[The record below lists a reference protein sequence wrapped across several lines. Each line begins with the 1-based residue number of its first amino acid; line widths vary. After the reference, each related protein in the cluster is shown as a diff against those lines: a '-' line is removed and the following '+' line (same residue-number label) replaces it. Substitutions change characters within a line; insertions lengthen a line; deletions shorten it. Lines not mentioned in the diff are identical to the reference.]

1 MQDASKHYING
12 QWIASIDGR
21 EMAVEN
27 PSTEEKIATIT
38 VGGVADADV
47 AVAAAKAAFPA
58 WAATDPE
65 DRIAALERL
74 LEVYKSRAEDMAQ
87 AISVEMGAPIAL
99 ARTAQVGAGAGHL
112 KNTIR
117 AAKAFAFD
125 RPLGEHAPSDMIL
138 YEPVGV
144 CARITPWNWPMN
156 QVMLKVAPALAAGCT
171 VVLKPSELSPLSAI
185 LLAEM
190 IDEAGFPPG
199 VFNLVNGDGAGVDAH
214 LTAHEDVDMVSFTG
228 STRAGV
234 AISKAAADTVKRV
247 SLELGGKGANIIF
260 ADADADADE
269 KAVTRG
275 VRRCFNNSDQSCNAP
290 TRMLVERAIYDQAV
304 ETARAVAEKTEVG
317 PAHIEGRQIGPV
329 VSETQFNKIQ
339 HLIKRG
345 MDEGATLIA
354 GGLGQPDGLN
364 RGHFVRPTIFA
375 DVTSNMTIWKE
386 EIFGPVLCVSAF
398 DTEEEAIA
406 LANDTPYGLTNY
418 VQTTDKTR
426 ARRVAR
432 QLRSGMIEMNGKF
445 GGAGAPF
452 GGMKQSG
459 NGREGGVWGLHEF
472 LEVKAVS
479 DWE

>member
-12 QWIASIDGR
+12 QWVASIDGR

-38 VGGVADADV
+38 LGGVADADA

-58 WAATDPE
+58 WAATDPL

-74 LEVYKSRAEDMAQ
+74 MEVYKGQAEDMAQ
-87 AISVEMGAPIAL
+87 AISSEMGAPIAL
-99 ARTAQVGAGAGHL
+99 AKTAQVGAGAGHL

-117 AAKAFAFD
+117 TAKGFAFE
-125 RPLGEHAPSDMIL
+125 RPLGDHAPCDMIL

-144 CARITPWNWPMN
+144 CALITPWNWPMN

-171 VVLKPSELSPLSAI
+171 MVLKPAEQAPLSAM

-190 IDEAGFPPG
+190 IDAAGFPPG
-199 VFNLVNGDGAGVDAH
+199 VFNLVNGDGAGVGAH
-214 LTAHEDVDMVSFTG
+214 LTAHPDVNMVSFTG

-260 ADADADADE
+260 ADADE

-275 VRRCFNNSDQSCNAP
+275 VRHCFNNSGQSCNAP
-290 TRMLVERAIYDQAV
+290 TRMLVERSIYDQAI

-317 PAHIEGRQIGPV
+317 PADIEGRQIGPV

-339 HLIKRG
+339 YLIKRG
-345 MDEGATLIA
+345 IDEHATLIA
-354 GGLGQPDGLN
+354 GGLERPDGLN

-375 DVTSNMTIWKE
+375 DVTPEMTIWKE
-386 EIFGPVLCVSAF
+386 EIFGPVLTMTPF
-398 DTEEEAIA
+398 DSEEEAIA

-418 VQTTDKTR
+418 VQTADKSR
-426 ARRVAR
+426 ARRLAR
-432 QLRSGMIEMNGKF
+432 GLRSGMVEMNGKF
-445 GGAGAPF
+445 GAPGTPF

-459 NGREGGVWGLHEF
+459 TGREGGVWGLEEF

-479 DWE
+479 DWG

>member
-12 QWIASIDGR
+12 QWVASIDGR

-38 VGGVADADV
+38 LGGVADADA
-47 AVAAAKAAFPA
+47 AVAAAKAALPA
-58 WAATDPE
+58 WTATDPL

-74 LEVYKSRAEDMAQ
+74 MEVYKGQAEDMAQ
-87 AISVEMGAPIAL
+87 AISFEMGAPIAL

-117 AAKAFAFD
+117 TAKGFAFE
-125 RPLGEHAPSDMIL
+125 RPLGDHAPCDMIL

-144 CARITPWNWPMN
+144 CALITPWNWPMN

-171 VVLKPSELSPLSAI
+171 MVLKPAEQAPLSAV

-190 IDEAGFPPG
+190 IDAAGFPPG
-199 VFNLVNGDGAGVDAH
+199 VFNLVNGDGAGVGAH
-214 LTAHEDVDMVSFTG
+214 LTAHPDVNMVSFTG

-260 ADADADADE
+260 ADADE

-275 VRRCFNNSDQSCNAP
+275 VRHCFNNSGQSCNAP
-290 TRMLVERAIYDQAV
+290 TRMLVERSIYDQAI
-304 ETARAVAEKTEVG
+304 ESARAVAEKTEVG
-317 PAHIEGRQIGPV
+317 PADIEGRQIGPV

-339 HLIKRG
+339 YLIKRG
-345 MDEGATLIA
+345 IDEHATLIA
-354 GGLGQPDGLN
+354 GGLERPDGLN

-375 DVTSNMTIWKE
+375 DVTPEMTIWKK
-386 EIFGPVLCVSAF
+386 EIFGPVLTMTPF
-398 DTEEEAIA
+398 DSEEEAIA

-418 VQTTDKTR
+418 VQTADKFR
-426 ARRVAR
+426 ARRLAR
-432 QLRSGMIEMNGKF
+432 GLRSGMVEMNGKF
-445 GGAGAPF
+445 GAPGTPF

-459 NGREGGVWGLHEF
+459 TGREGGVWGLEEF

-479 DWE
+479 DWG

>member
-1 MQDASKHYING
+1 MHDATKHYING
-12 QWIASIDGR
+12 QWDASIDGR
-21 EMAVEN
+21 EVEVEN
-27 PSTEEKIATIT
+27 PSTEKKIATIT
-38 VGGVADADV
+38 LGGVTDADA
-47 AVAAAKAAFPA
+47 AVAAANAAFPA
-58 WAATDPE
+58 WAATDPL

-74 LEVYKSRAEDMAQ
+74 MEVYKGQAEDMAQ
-87 AISVEMGAPIAL
+87 AISFEMGAPIAL

-117 AAKAFAFD
+117 TAKGFAFE
-125 RPLGEHAPSDMIL
+125 RPLGDHAPCDMIL

-144 CARITPWNWPMN
+144 CALITPWNWPMN

-171 VVLKPSELSPLSAI
+171 MVLKPAEQAPLSAV

-190 IDEAGFPPG
+190 IDAAGFPPG
-199 VFNLVNGDGAGVDAH
+199 VFNLVNGDGAGVGAH
-214 LTAHEDVDMVSFTG
+214 LTAHPDVNMVSFTG

-260 ADADADADE
+260 ADADE

-275 VRRCFNNSDQSCNAP
+275 VRHCFNNSGQSCNAP
-290 TRMLVERAIYDQAV
+290 TRMLVERSIYDQAI

-317 PAHIEGRQIGPV
+317 PADIEGRQIGPV

-339 HLIKRG
+339 YLIKRG
-345 MDEGATLIA
+345 IDEHATLIA
-354 GGLGQPDGLN
+354 GGLERPDGLN

-375 DVTSNMTIWKE
+375 DVTPEMTIWKE
-386 EIFGPVLCVSAF
+386 EIFGPVLTMTPF
-398 DTEEEAIA
+398 DSEEEAIA

-418 VQTTDKTR
+418 VQTADKSR
-426 ARRVAR
+426 ARRLAR
-432 QLRSGMIEMNGKF
+432 GLRSGMVEMNGKF
-445 GGAGAPF
+445 GAPGTPF

-459 NGREGGVWGLHEF
+459 TGREGGVWGLEEF

-479 DWE
+479 DWG

>member
-12 QWIASIDGR
+12 QWVASIDGR

-38 VGGVADADV
+38 LGGVADADA

-58 WAATDPE
+58 WAATDPL

-74 LEVYKSRAEDMAQ
+74 MEVYKGQAEDMAQ
-87 AISVEMGAPIAL
+87 AISFEMGAPIAL

-117 AAKAFAFD
+117 TAKGFAFE
-125 RPLGEHAPSDMIL
+125 RPLGDHAPCDMIL

-144 CARITPWNWPMN
+144 CALITPWNWPMN
-156 QVMLKVAPALAAGCT
+156 QVMLKVAPALAVGCT
-171 VVLKPSELSPLSAI
+171 MVLKPAEQAPLSAV

-190 IDEAGFPPG
+190 IDAAGFPPG
-199 VFNLVNGDGAGVDAH
+199 VFNLVNGDGAGVGAH
-214 LTAHEDVDMVSFTG
+214 LTAHPDVNMVSFTG

-260 ADADADADE
+260 ADADE

-275 VRRCFNNSDQSCNAP
+275 VRHCFNNSGQSCNAP
-290 TRMLVERAIYDQAV
+290 TRMLVERSIYDQAI

-317 PAHIEGRQIGPV
+317 PADIEGRQIGPV

-339 HLIKRG
+339 YLIKRG
-345 MDEGATLIA
+345 IDEHATLIA
-354 GGLGQPDGLN
+354 GGLERPDGLN

-375 DVTSNMTIWKE
+375 DVTPEMTIWKE
-386 EIFGPVLCVSAF
+386 EIFGPVLTMTPF
-398 DTEEEAIA
+398 DSEEEAIA

-418 VQTTDKTR
+418 VQTADKFR
-426 ARRVAR
+426 ARRLAR
-432 QLRSGMIEMNGKF
+432 GLRSGMVEMNGKF
-445 GGAGAPF
+445 GAPGTPF

-459 NGREGGVWGLHEF
+459 TGREGGVWGLEEF

-479 DWE
+479 DWG

>member
-12 QWIASIDGR
+12 QWVASIDGR

-27 PSTEEKIATIT
+27 PSTEQKIATIT
-38 VGGVADADV
+38 LGGVADADA

-58 WAATDPE
+58 WAATDPL

-74 LEVYKSRAEDMAQ
+74 MEVYKGQAEDMAQ
-87 AISVEMGAPIAL
+87 AISFEMGAPIAL

-117 AAKAFAFD
+117 TAKGFAFE
-125 RPLGEHAPSDMIL
+125 RPLGDHAPCDMIL

-144 CARITPWNWPMN
+144 CALITPWNWPMN

-171 VVLKPSELSPLSAI
+171 MVLKPAEKAPLSAV

-190 IDEAGFPPG
+190 IDAAGFPPG
-199 VFNLVNGDGAGVDAH
+199 VFNLVNGDGAGVGAH
-214 LTAHEDVDMVSFTG
+214 LTAHPDVNMVSFTG

-260 ADADADADE
+260 ADADE

-275 VRRCFNNSDQSCNAP
+275 VRHCFNNSGQSCNAP
-290 TRMLVERAIYDQAV
+290 TRMLVERSIYDQAI

-317 PAHIEGRQIGPV
+317 PADIEGRQIGPV

-339 HLIKRG
+339 YLIKRG
-345 MDEGATLIA
+345 IDEHATLIA
-354 GGLGQPDGLN
+354 GGLERPDGLN

-375 DVTSNMTIWKE
+375 DVTPEMTIWKK
-386 EIFGPVLCVSAF
+386 EIFGPVLTMTPF
-398 DTEEEAIA
+398 DSEEEAIA

-418 VQTTDKTR
+418 VQTADKFR
-426 ARRVAR
+426 ARRLAR
-432 QLRSGMIEMNGKF
+432 GLRSGMVEMNGKF
-445 GGAGAPF
+445 GAPGTPF

-459 NGREGGVWGLHEF
+459 TGREGGVWGLEEF

-479 DWE
+479 DWG

>member
-12 QWIASIDGR
+12 QWVASIDGR

-38 VGGVADADV
+38 LGGVADADA

-58 WAATDPE
+58 WAATDPL

-74 LEVYKSRAEDMAQ
+74 MEVYKGQAEDMAQ
-87 AISVEMGAPIAL
+87 AISFEMGAPIAL

-117 AAKAFAFD
+117 TAKGFAFE
-125 RPLGEHAPSDMIL
+125 RPLGDHAPCDMIL

-144 CARITPWNWPMN
+144 CALITPWNWPMN
-156 QVMLKVAPALAAGCT
+156 QVMLKVAPALAVGCT
-171 VVLKPSELSPLSAI
+171 MVLKPAEQAPLSAV

-190 IDEAGFPPG
+190 IDAAGFPPG
-199 VFNLVNGDGAGVDAH
+199 VFNLVNGDGAGVGAH
-214 LTAHEDVDMVSFTG
+214 LTAHPDVNMVSFTG

-260 ADADADADE
+260 ADADE

-275 VRRCFNNSDQSCNAP
+275 VRHCFNNSGQSCNAP
-290 TRMLVERAIYDQAV
+290 TRMLVERSIYDQAI

-317 PAHIEGRQIGPV
+317 PADIEGRQIGPV

-339 HLIKRG
+339 YLIKRG
-345 MDEGATLIA
+345 IDEHATLIA
-354 GGLGQPDGLN
+354 GGLERPDGLN

-375 DVTSNMTIWKE
+375 DVTPEMTIWKE
-386 EIFGPVLCVSAF
+386 EIFGPVLTMTPF
-398 DTEEEAIA
+398 DSEEEAIA

-418 VQTTDKTR
+418 VQTADKSR
-426 ARRVAR
+426 ARRLAR
-432 QLRSGMIEMNGKF
+432 GLRSGMVEMNGKF
-445 GGAGAPF
+445 GAPGTPF

-459 NGREGGVWGLHEF
+459 TGREGGVWGLEEF

-479 DWE
+479 DWG

>member
-1 MQDASKHYING
+1 MQDATRHYING
-12 QWIASIDGR
+12 GWVASIDGR

-38 VGGVADADV
+38 LGGAADADA

-58 WAATDPE
+58 WAATDPL

-74 LEVYKSRAEDMAQ
+74 MEVYKGQAEDMAQ
-87 AISVEMGAPIAL
+87 AISSEMGAPIAL
-99 ARTAQVGAGAGHL
+99 AKTAQVGSGAGHL

-117 AAKAFAFD
+117 TAKAFVFE
-125 RPLGEHAPSDMIL
+125 RPLGDHAPSDMIL

-144 CARITPWNWPMN
+144 CALITPWNWPMN

-171 VVLKPSELSPLSAI
+171 VILKPSELSPLSAI
-185 LLAEM
+185 LLAKM
-190 IDEAGFPPG
+190 IDAAGFPSG
-199 VFNLVNGDGAGVDAH
+199 VFNLVNGDGAGVGEH
-214 LTAHEDVDMVSFTG
+214 LTAHPDVDMVSFTG

-234 AISKAAADTVKRV
+234 AISKAAAETVKRV

-260 ADADADADE
+260 ADADE

-275 VRRCFNNSDQSCNAP
+275 VRHCFNNSGQSCNAP

-304 ETARAVAEKTEVG
+304 ETARTIAEKTEVG
-317 PAHIEGRQIGPV
+317 PADIEGRQIGPV
-329 VSETQFNKIQ
+329 VSEVQFNSIQ
-339 HLIKRG
+339 YFLKHGI
-345 MDEGATLIA
+345 DEGARLVA
-354 GGLGQPDGLN
+354 GGLGKPDGLTT
-364 RGHFVRPTIFA
+364 GHFVRPTLFA
-375 DVTSNMTIWKE
+375 DVTPDMTIWRE
-386 EIFGPVLCVSAF
+386 EIFGPVLTMTPF
-398 DTEEEAIA
+398 DTEEEAIE

-418 VQTTDKTR
+418 VQTADKSR

-432 QLRSGMIEMNGKF
+432 QLRSGMVEMNGKF
-445 GGAGAPF
+445 GGAGSPF
-452 GGMKQSG
+452 GGMKHSG
-459 NGREGGVWGLHEF
+459 NGREGGTWGLEEF

>member
-1 MQDASKHYING
+1 MHDATKHYING
-12 QWIASIDGR
+12 QWVASIDGR

-27 PSTEEKIATIT
+27 PSTEQKIATIT
-38 VGGVADADV
+38 LGGVADADA

-58 WAATDPE
+58 WAATDPL

-74 LEVYKSRAEDMAQ
+74 MEVYKGQAEDMAQ
-87 AISVEMGAPIAL
+87 AISFEMGAPIAL

-117 AAKAFAFD
+117 TAKGFAFE
-125 RPLGEHAPSDMIL
+125 RPLGDHAPCDMIL

-144 CARITPWNWPMN
+144 CALITPWNWPMN
-156 QVMLKVAPALAAGCT
+156 QVMLKVVPALAAGCT
-171 VVLKPSELSPLSAI
+171 MVLKPAEQAPLSAV

-190 IDEAGFPPG
+190 IDAAGFPPG
-199 VFNLVNGDGAGVDAH
+199 VFNLVNGDGAGVGAH
-214 LTAHEDVDMVSFTG
+214 LTAHPDVNMVSFTG

-260 ADADADADE
+260 ADADE

-275 VRRCFNNSDQSCNAP
+275 VRHCFNNSGQSCNAP
-290 TRMLVERAIYDQAV
+290 TRMLVERSIYDQAI

-317 PAHIEGRQIGPV
+317 PADIEGRQIGPV

-339 HLIKRG
+339 YLIKRG
-345 MDEGATLIA
+345 IDEHATLIA
-354 GGLGQPDGLN
+354 GGLERPDGLN

-375 DVTSNMTIWKE
+375 DVTPEMTIWKE
-386 EIFGPVLCVSAF
+386 EIFGPVLTMTPF
-398 DTEEEAIA
+398 DSEEEAIA
-406 LANDTPYGLTNY
+406 LANDTPYGLTNN
-418 VQTTDKTR
+418 VQTADKSR
-426 ARRVAR
+426 ARRLAR
-432 QLRSGMIEMNGKF
+432 GLRSDMVEMNGKF
-445 GGAGAPF
+445 GAPGTPF

-459 NGREGGVWGLHEF
+459 TGREGGVWGLEEF

-479 DWE
+479 DWG

>member
-12 QWIASIDGR
+12 QWVASIDGR

-38 VGGVADADV
+38 LGGVADADA
-47 AVAAAKAAFPA
+47 AVAAAKVAFPA
-58 WAATDPE
+58 WAATDPL

-74 LEVYKSRAEDMAQ
+74 MEVYKGQAEDMAQ
-87 AISVEMGAPIAL
+87 AISFEMGAPIAL

-117 AAKAFAFD
+117 TAKGFAFE
-125 RPLGEHAPSDMIL
+125 RPLGDHAPCDMIL

-144 CARITPWNWPMN
+144 CALITPWNWPMN

-171 VVLKPSELSPLSAI
+171 MVLKPAEQAPLSAV

-190 IDEAGFPPG
+190 IDAAGFPPG
-199 VFNLVNGDGAGVDAH
+199 VFNLVNGDGAGVGAH
-214 LTAHEDVDMVSFTG
+214 LTAHPDVNMVSFTG

-260 ADADADADE
+260 ADADE

-275 VRRCFNNSDQSCNAP
+275 VRHCFNNSGQSCNAP
-290 TRMLVERAIYDQAV
+290 TRMLVERSIYDQAI

-317 PAHIEGRQIGPV
+317 PADIEGRQIGPV

-339 HLIKRG
+339 YLIKRG
-345 MDEGATLIA
+345 IDEHATLIA
-354 GGLGQPDGLN
+354 GGLERPDGLN

-375 DVTSNMTIWKE
+375 DVTPEMTIWKE
-386 EIFGPVLCVSAF
+386 EIFGPVLTMTPF
-398 DTEEEAIA
+398 DSEEEAIA
-406 LANDTPYGLTNY
+406 LANDPPYGLTNY
-418 VQTTDKTR
+418 VQTADKSR
-426 ARRVAR
+426 ARRLAR
-432 QLRSGMIEMNGKF
+432 GLRSGMVEMNGKF
-445 GGAGAPF
+445 GAPGTPF

-459 NGREGGVWGLHEF
+459 TGREGGVWGLEEF

-479 DWE
+479 DWG

>member
-1 MQDASKHYING
+1 L
-12 QWIASIDGR
+12 
-21 EMAVEN
+21 
-27 PSTEEKIATIT
+27 
-38 VGGVADADV
+38 
-47 AVAAAKAAFPA
+47 
-58 WAATDPE
+58 

-74 LEVYKSRAEDMAQ
+74 MEVYKGQAEDMAQ
-87 AISVEMGAPIAL
+87 AISFEMGAPIAL

-117 AAKAFAFD
+117 TAKGFAFE
-125 RPLGEHAPSDMIL
+125 RPLGDHAPCDMIL

-144 CARITPWNWPMN
+144 CALITPWNWPMN

-171 VVLKPSELSPLSAI
+171 MVLKPAEQAPLSAV

-190 IDEAGFPPG
+190 IDAAGFPPG
-199 VFNLVNGDGAGVDAH
+199 VFNLVNGDGAGVGAH
-214 LTAHEDVDMVSFTG
+214 LTAHPDVNMVSFTG

-260 ADADADADE
+260 ADADE

-275 VRRCFNNSDQSCNAP
+275 VRHCFNNSGQSCNAP
-290 TRMLVERAIYDQAV
+290 TRMLVERSIYDQAI

-317 PAHIEGRQIGPV
+317 PADIEGRQIGPV

-339 HLIKRG
+339 YLIKRG
-345 MDEGATLIA
+345 IDEHATLIA
-354 GGLGQPDGLN
+354 GGLERPDGLN

-375 DVTSNMTIWKE
+375 DVTPEMTIWKE
-386 EIFGPVLCVSAF
+386 EIFGPVLTMTPF
-398 DTEEEAIA
+398 DSEEEAIA

-418 VQTTDKTR
+418 VQTADKFR
-426 ARRVAR
+426 ARRLAR
-432 QLRSGMIEMNGKF
+432 GLRSGMVEMNGKF
-445 GGAGAPF
+445 GAPGTPF

-459 NGREGGVWGLHEF
+459 TGREGGVWGLEEF

-479 DWE
+479 DWG